1 MTVRM
6 RCLLNLF
13 AMVVLAGCAAIPRP
27 TPPPEGA
34 PIQDPWGTVPVHEPD
49 GEVAEEFTEGILASI
64 EAKRERLLDSGS
76 DDRIPWRMLTL
87 SGGGSRGAYGA
98 GVLTGWTARGDRPQF
113 DIVTGIS
120 TGALMATH
128 AFLGSE
134 YDEYLAIYK
143 TITNGDVFER
153 SGPLATLMS
162 TLRTAAG
169 FKTEPLRET
178 LLSIIDEETL
188 DRVAEEHR
196 KGRRLFVGSTNL
208 DAKSF
213 TVWDMGVIAGS
224 GRPDRLDR
232 YIDAIMASAAFPIA
246 FPPVY
251 IEVEGE
257 NGTFTEMH
265 VDGGVRETAFFFEY
279 YTLQGFRQAF
289 EEAGF
294 SDTDFEQELYLLV
307 NGQVNPGGAQV
318 YSPIEGKIGPV
329 IDATITSLMTK
340 VTQGSVFRLWVLA
353 MAYRADFNVAYIPPD
368 YTLESGT
375 LDFYPPDQTAL
386 FDFGYEQAIHGTAWA
401 SQKAPD
407 TTDEFIE
414 LLIDTVEQMERSA
427 PKWLNRGPSPVAG
440 H

>member
-6 RCLLNLF
+6 RCLSSLLVLI
-13 AMVVLAGCAAIPRP
+13 VVAGCAAVPRP

-34 PIQDPWGTVPVHEPD
+34 PIQDPWGAVPIHSPD
-49 GEVAEEFTEGILASI
+49 GEVAEEFTDGIMESI
-64 EAKRERLLDSGS
+64 IAKRDRLAKAGS
-76 DDRIPWRMLTL
+76 DQKIPYSALTL

-98 GVLTGWTARGDRPQF
+98 GVLTGWTDRGDRPEF

-134 YDEYLAIYK
+134 FDSELAIYK
-143 TITNGDVFER
+143 TITNDDVFER

-169 FKTEPLRET
+169 FRTDPLRET

-188 DRVAEEHR
+188 DLVAEEHR
-196 KGRRLFVGSTNL
+196 KGRRLFIGSTNL
-208 DAKSF
+208 DGRSF
-213 TVWDMGVIAGS
+213 TIWDMGVIAKS
-224 GRPDRLDR
+224 DRPDRLDR

-251 IEVEGE
+251 VEVEGE

-294 SDTDFEQELYLLV
+294 SDSDFDQELYLLV
-307 NGQVNPGGAQV
+307 NGQVTPGGSRT
-318 YSPIEGKIGPV
+318 YSPVEGKIGPV
-329 IDATITSLMTK
+329 IDATITSLMAK
-340 VTQGSVFRLWVLA
+340 VTQGSVYRIWILA
-353 MAYRADFNVAYIPPD
+353 MAYGADFNVTYIPPE
-368 YTLESGT
+368 YVLNSGT
-375 LDFYPPDQTAL
+375 LDFVPEDQAAL
-386 FDFGYEQAIHGTAWA
+386 FDYGYQQAVDGTAWA
-401 SQKAPD
+401 TQRSPD

-414 LLIDTVEQMERSA
+414 LLIHATEQMERGT
-427 PKWLNRGPSPVAG
+427 PDWVLRRGQPDE
-440 H
+440 